1 MLAQC
6 FEGVYFDVTVKNT
19 SSFLIALQNA
29 PLDSAA
35 FSSNGPAQPPD
46 LLANSHPQHV
56 SFRPSAIS
64 QGPARPVSLL
74 ARVDDNEYVLLP
86 NSSALVPVCL
96 NSLSPSQEHHIR
108 IVAPLTDDKDDII
121 IQIEGIWLSKGGYL
135 AKVEGSSLGNE
146 YENENVPRAESALIG
161 EKHRATLG
169 NFLHRN
175 RFLHT
180 HQHHKM
186 EHDIP
191 EADGTRRKVIEIVT
205 DSPGS
210 LSQKR
215 HQQHVRTTEALL
227 AGVLGWEYLLGEM
240 FSADHVCIGV
250 DGMCLIQDC
259 YGGRGY
265 PAGLGDVFFRR
276 YVRILSHLHHLLIEE
291 DSGPFG
297 SGYFDHSWTFTAYV
311 PDVLVRTFLGL
322 PLIYTTLTWKD
333 FQRWRIRFSIF

>member
-1 MLAQC
+1 M
-6 FEGVYFDVTVKNT
+6 
-19 SSFLIALQNA
+19 
-29 PLDSAA
+29 
-35 FSSNGPAQPPD
+35 
-46 LLANSHPQHV
+46 
-56 SFRPSAIS
+56 S

-74 ARVDDNEYVLLP
+74 ARVDDNDYVLLP

-108 IVAPLTDDKDDII
+108 IVAPMTDDKDDII
-121 IQIEGIWLSKGGYL
+121 VQIEGMWLSKGGYL

-146 YENENVPRAESALIG
+146 YDNENVPRAESTLIG

-180 HQHHKM
+180 HQHHKT
-186 EHDIP
+186 EQDIP
-191 EADGTRRKVIEIVT
+191 ETADTRRKVIEIVT

-210 LSQKR
+210 FTKNR
-215 HQQHVRTTEALL
+215 HQQHVRAVDALL
-227 AGVLGWEYLLGEM
+227 GGVLGWEYLLGEM

-276 YVRILSHLHHLLIEE
+276 YGRIPPDHNHVLIGNN
-291 DSGPFG
+291 SGPIG

-311 PDVLVRTFLGL
+311 PDVLVRALL
-322 PLIYTTLTWKD
+322 NLLRIHSRLTWKD
-333 FQRWRIRFSIF
+333 FQCW